1 MWHILTHT
9 TTQDNI
15 LQILQDGIISAEHYN
30 FKKHNSIVY
39 AFYLSSLI
47 DSTKIKHW
55 NFSLKRDDSV
65 IIGFNPHILNNKKFV
80 ICDRRGAARC
90 LKDKF
95 KIVESHDPTNKKSK
109 AIDFKLINNFIN
121 SRISNSIITNNKI
134 YFYEILRNELIDKIY
149 YILDTHYSYVDNKY
163 HIINKNL
170 EQYINKIKE
179 IKNLPNNKIV
189 DYYIKYSKDRYN
201 SYKYR
206 YDNDEAKYISSHE
219 VIING
224 PINIVDINFIMISKN
239 ATNKFKSELKKVCP
253 DYIKIIEI
261 EPNDFKKY
269 TKRIQKILAE
279 NSEKID
285 FENL

>member
-9 TTQDNI
+9 TSQDNI
-15 LQILQDGIISAEHYN
+15 LKILQDGIISAAHYT

-47 DSTKIKHW
+47 DNTKIKHW
-55 NFSLKRDDSV
+55 NFSKSIDNDNSV

-80 ICDRRGAARC
+80 ICDRRGQARC

-121 SRISNSIITNNKI
+121 SRISNSIITNNEI
-134 YFYEILRNELIDKIY
+134 YFYEILRNELIDEIY
-149 YILDTHYSYVDNKY
+149 YILYTHYSYVDNKY
-163 HIINKNL
+163 HITDNILEKN
-170 EQYINKIKE
+170 INKIKE

-189 DYYIKYSKDRYN
+189 DYYIKNSKYN
-201 SYKYR
+201 YIY
-206 YDNDEAKYISSHE
+206 NNEAKYISSHE

-224 PINIVDINFIMISKN
+224 PINIVDINFIMISKK
-239 ATNKFKSELKKVCP
+239 TSHEFKEQLKKICP
-253 DYIKIIEI
+253 DYIKVIEI

-285 FENL
+285 FKNL